1 MEPDPNYPLSRC
13 KAKKNKKH
21 TPQTFF
27 VDEYKISVNNIKL
40 AFGAKLDL
48 DYDEKWSQ

>member
-13 KAKKNKKH
+13 KAKKKTN
-21 TPQTFF
+21 TSDFF
-27 VDEYKISVNNIKL
+27 VDVNKISVNNIEL

-48 DYDEKWSQ
+48 DYDEIWSQ